1 MRHRYAIALLA
12 VAVCAGSVAPAAFAS
27 ARSGDQPRKQ
37 AIYLVGGAAESINPT
52 PAMLAN
58 KDFYLGGYGF
68 GDDKIAGKF
77 QIPDTVGRYATGIL
91 GDGSHSRAIMF
102 SDRHNTIAFAQI
114 ETQGYFISYKQ
125 GPFGIEDIRK
135 DASAEIAALAS
146 SEDSAA
152 PVPSPAQILVDSD
165 HTHGGPDTVGVWGG
179 DPTSY
184 LELVHDRTV
193 KALVEA
199 WQAMRP
205 ATLTYGVAHAGV
217 ENETNEYPPSVGDDP
232 LLTNQFS
239 NDARNQSM
247 DDEIRVIQAHDPK
260 TGKVLDT
267 YVNYSSHPTVL
278 DEDNTFVTGDYVGRL
293 NDKITK
299 AYGGFGMDQV
309 GTLGRTQP
317 ARAECL
323 KTNLKAFKAKQLCE
337 LDEYAGRVLLAI
349 KYAVGHAQPLRGPAT
364 VALSSYLIQDVIDSP
379 VLLAIEY
386 AGSLVGSPG
395 ARALGYPW
403 FTGNILG
410 TTTFSGHI
418 GDVLISGGPG
428 EMYPQIVA
436 EVRRDVPG
444 MQGYIN
450 IGTAGDFLGYLIA
463 PLSAYPEPIRRSV
476 LSGNP
481 PPLGDPSC
489 SVAGISIGC
498 ADPIGNDNFFF
509 NVSQTLGMRVTCSLL
524 RGAAD
529 TRGVPES
536 TYLKKDGS
544 CVLFGNDLDSAPGLD
559 TQFPSPPNMIKTE
572 PHM

>member
-1 MRHRYAIALLA
+1 MRRRPAVTLLA
-12 VAVCAGSVAPAAFAS
+12 VALCAGSVAPAAFAS
-27 ARSGDQPRKQ
+27 AKHGTQPEQ
-37 AIYLVGGAAESINPT
+37 PAIYLVGGAAESINPT
-52 PAMLAN
+52 PAMLAH

-68 GDDKIAGKF
+68 GDDKIANKY

-102 SDRHNTIAFAQI
+102 SDRTHTIAFAQI
-114 ETQGYFISYKQ
+114 ETQGYFIAYKQ

-135 DASAEIAALAS
+135 DAAAEIARLAS
-146 SEDSAA
+146 REREHA
-152 PVPSPAQILVDSD
+152 PVPTASEILVDSD

-217 ENETNEYPPSVGDDP
+217 AGETKEYPPSVNDDP

-239 NDARNQSM
+239 NDPRNQTM

-267 YVNYSSHPTVL
+267 YTNYSSHPTVL
-278 DEDNTFVTGDYVGRL
+278 DSDNTYVTGDYVGRL
-293 NDKITK
+293 NDAMRK
-299 AYGGFGMDQV
+299 AFGGFAMDQV

-317 ARAECL
+317 NRAECL
-323 KTNLKAFKAKQLCE
+323 EPNLKAFKAKQLCE
-337 LDEYAGRVLLAI
+337 LDEYAGRVLLGV
-349 KYAVGHAQPLRGPAT
+349 KYAVRHSQPVRGPAT
-364 VALSSYLIQDVIDSP
+364 VGMSSYLIEDVIDSP
-379 VLLAIEY
+379 VLLAVEY
-386 AGSLVGSPG
+386 AGSLVGAPG

-403 FTGNILG
+403 FTANLLG

-418 GDVLISGGPG
+418 GDLLVSGGPG
-428 EMYPQIVA
+428 EMYPQIVQA
-436 EVRRDVPG
+436 VRDDVPG
-444 MQGYIN
+444 MQGYLN

-463 PLSAYPEPIRRSV
+463 PLSSYPEPIRRS
-476 LSGNP
+476 LFSGNP
-481 PPLGDPSC
+481 PPAGDPAC
-489 SVAGISIGC
+489 KVLGVSIGC
-498 ADPIGNDNFFF
+498 PDPIGNDNFFF
-509 NVSQTLGMRVTCSLL
+509 NVSFTIGSRIECSLL

-529 TRGVPES
+529 TLGKPQS
-536 TYLKKDGS
+536 AYLSKDGE
-544 CVLFGNDLDSAPGLD
+544 CPLFANDLLNGPGAD
-559 TQFPSPPNMIKTE
+559 TKFPAEPNMIKTE